1 MSRVLDWRGSED
13 PADFVHQA
21 VQALT
26 EGDLVVLPTDTCY
39 IAIASGLRD
48 EAVSALATYCDPTN
62 PQLCILPR
70 SPEESFDF
78 VPGFS
83 PGALR
88 LAKKVWPGPL
98 VIQHRNGSRSSTID
112 CLSSSTR
119 GFVQTEDRQVRLWQ
133 PGNEILRSI
142 CRLFSG
148 PIVGGM
154 PQESYGL
161 LTDVSGFKSDSNLLI
176 IDAGAIQG
184 FGAPTLVSVDGT
196 RGKILVPG
204 VLAFEQLQALSQF
217 LILLVCTGNTCR
229 SPMAAALMQ
238 KKVLDR
244 FGGTV
249 DSLPI
254 CVASAGVSAP
264 VGAPASQGAQVAIR
278 KYGLNLGSH
287 ESTQIHSYMI
297 EQADLVL
304 VMGNRHRSALRSQWP
319 EYSDKIF
326 MLAADESD
334 ISDPFGGPL
343 EVYEHCAK
351 QLDRHTSYWVDRVDP
366 TSVITWDS
374 RV

>member
-39 IAIASGLRD
+39 IAIASGLK
-48 EAVSALATYCDPTN
+48 ENAVQALTAYCDPEN

-70 SPEESFDF
+70 SPEESVDF

-98 VIQHRNGSRSSTID
+98 VIQHRNGSKSSTMD
-112 CLSSSTR
+112 CLCASTLKLIE
-119 GFVQTEDRQVRLWQ
+119 TSDRQVRLWQ
-133 PGNEILRSI
+133 PGNGILRSI
-142 CRLFSG
+142 SRLFSG
-148 PIVGGM
+148 PIVAALPM
-154 PQESYGL
+154 ESRGL
-161 LTDVSGFKSDSNLLI
+161 LTDVAKLESHPNSLI

-184 FGAPTLVSVDGT
+184 IGAPTLVSVDGSC
-196 RGKILVPG
+196 GKILLPG
-204 VLAFEQLQALSQF
+204 VLALEQLQALSQF

-238 KKVLDR
+238 KKVLAR
-244 FGGTV
+244 FGGAIESV
-249 DSLPI
+249 PI
-254 CVASAGVSAP
+254 CIASAGVSAAL
-264 VGAPASQGAQVAIR
+264 GDPASQGARHAIR
-278 KYGLNLGSH
+278 KYGLTLESH
-287 ESTQIHSYMI
+287 ESTQVHSYMI

-304 VMGNRHRSALRSQWP
+304 VMGHRHRSVLRSQWP
-319 EYSDKIF
+319 EYSEKIF
-326 MLAADESD
+326 MLAADEGD
-334 ISDPFGGPL
+334 ISDPFGGPV

-351 QLDRHTSYWVDRVDP
+351 QLDRHTSYWVDRLDP
-366 TSVITWDS
+366 SIVIKWDS
-374 RV
+374 